1 MITANTH
8 SATGMVSTSFRVT
21 SFLVSSPIARIS
33 AVSPVIDIS
42 MWPPPS
48 CLVLV
53 CSLVSTSSR
62 PCTSRGEPACK
73 RLLLTGC
80 CLQHRRQTTNGYR
93 KRRPCLLR
101 QFGLFQQ

>member
-1 MITANTH
+1 M
-8 SATGMVSTSFRVT
+8 GVPEPTSFV
-21 SFLVSSPIARIS
+21 VS
-33 AVSPVIDIS
+33 
-42 MWPPPS
+42 
-48 CLVLV
+48 LVLV

-73 RLLLTGC
+73 RLLLTDC

-101 QFGLFQQ
+101 QFGLFKQKLCRTSNNIVDLSMIVRLWIFILENKLSIHL